1 MNTFLNENWKELVRD
16 LSPPIGEALSQVVQR
31 ILTNIFELV
40 PFDEAFPET
49 V

>member
-1 MNTFLNENWKELVRD
+1 MNTFLNENWRELVRD
-16 LSPPIGEALSQVVQR
+16 LASPIGEALGEVVKI

-40 PFDEAFPET
+40 PYDEAFLDT

>member
-16 LSPPIGEALSQVVQR
+16 LAPPIGEVVNEIVKR
-31 ILTNIFELV
+31 ILTSIFELV
-40 PFDEAFPET
+40 PFDEAFPEK

>member
-16 LSPPIGEALSQVVQR
+16 LAPPVGEAVSQVVQR
-31 ILTNIFELV
+31 ILTTIFELV
-40 PFDEAFPET
+40 PFDDAFTET